1 VNRKA
6 PKYVPRVKRI
16 AGSTRV
22 PSRSDLGEG
31 HVDTS
36 KTWTMMVELSGV
48 IEDGMPGKNGQRK
61 PGTTRGSPRR
71 SRTAKASHISRHAA
85 KLRCACEWGGW
96 GRLSVDGSGQHNPNP
111 SEGPWGGG
119 LPILRGGASASQRPG
134 SVRDYRFDNVMHEE
148 RMQTVRKTV
157 YAGSRLERNIASGRH
172 CLICQPSSRTGEN
185 PPYGMIGGTV
195 ETSASFE
202 ARSAPRSYPTAGGA
216 RQRASL
222 TRSAAQTSSY
232 TNKRL

>member
-1 VNRKA
+1 
-6 PKYVPRVKRI
+6 
-16 AGSTRV
+16 
-22 PSRSDLGEG
+22 
-31 HVDTS
+31 
-36 KTWTMMVELSGV
+36 MMVELSGV

-185 PPYGMIGGTV
+185 PPYGMIGGLWKRRHHSKPDPRLGPTRLRGVRPATGISTV
-195 ETSASFE
+195 ILGRLATVCCTAILTTASRRPITSKCAYW
-202 ARSAPRSYPTAGGA
+202 P
-216 RQRASL
+216 
-222 TRSAAQTSSY
+222 
-232 TNKRL
+232 